1 MNSYFNIQSLDF
13 FNKNNPDINTLKQLT
28 DSQVELLFMNPPVD
42 QNGMNHRP
50 SNQEFKKNQDLIFS
64 GCSET
69 QGSYISEKDDPNKMY
84 KNIWGFVI
92 SDSLNFDSINLG
104 IGGESSYRIIQR
116 LLSHFKKYGNPKNL
130 FCLFPDPYRFTSPTQ
145 NDFLIAQR
153 PYGGDFLQNTHHNYE
168 TIGHDMPNYL
178 KKPFAKEDVL
188 PISFPIFFNFQAIS
202 YLETY
207 CQEAGIN
214 FLWGSWHQDTNTMA
228 NIINSKHSYYYK
240 DFIDLTPN
248 DFEVEDILC
257 HKNLY
262 DQYPEIYST
271 GSDNWHLGT
280 HGHAHIANKFVK
292 AYNERFL

>member
-1 MNSYFNIQSLDF
+1 MNSYFNDNSL
-13 FNKNNPDINTLKQLT
+13 NTSNQKNPDIDELKNLT
-28 DSQVELLFMNPPVD
+28 DFEVELLFMNPVVD
-42 QNGMNHRP
+42 QQMGAHLP
-50 SNQEFKKNQDLIFS
+50 INQKFKKNQDLIFS

-69 QGSYISEKDDPNKMY
+69 QGSYIAKDHDPEEMY
-84 KNIWGFVI
+84 KNIWGFVS
-92 SDSLNFDSINLG
+92 SDLLKMDSINLG
-104 IGGESSYRIIQR
+104 IGGESTYRIIQR
-116 LLSHFKKYGNPKNL
+116 LMSHFKKYGNSKNL
-130 FCLFPDPYRFTSPTQ
+130 FCLFPDPYRFTSPSQ
-145 NDFLIAQR
+145 KDFLIAKR
-153 PYGGDFLQNTHHNYE
+153 PYAGKFLQNTHHNYQ
-168 TIGHDMPNYL
+168 TIDIHVKYS
-178 KKPFAKEDVL
+178 KKPFKKEDVIPTTL
-188 PISFPIFFNFQAIS
+188 PIFFNFQAIS
-202 YLETY
+202 SLETY

-228 NIINSKHSYYYK
+228 NIINSKHSDYYK